1 MRVLAVSALVL
12 ALAVAG
18 AAAECVRPASNLY
31 PMTSA
36 CPAFAA
42 CGASFCSC
50 VGATGGNSNAS
61 TCLGN
66 APTATCASIS
76 SCLAAQQ
83 TCIAAIAAASTNS
96 SSPCF
101 MLGSSIQVAAV
112 AAATGGYA
120 NSTLQKSCQYSVCT
134 AMNASALTTCDFG
147 VADANVC
154 MMPSVAPTPAPTA
167 PTGTLPANFAAAIVA
182 QLRIQGA
189 AFATLLRDNYEGL
202 ATAVRGDLAGLLQIS
217 ASDIV
222 ITNMVLGSLIVT
234 FAVGASAGVQPS
246 VLNDRLQTATTA
258 NWLTSTQGVYSTV
271 SNETL
276 RVTSAPALLSTA
288 APGAVTSGAP
298 TTAAAPGTTAVVPVA
313 TPPATSP
320 SAAVVSVLATVI
332 AVAAAV
338 VAL

>member
-50 VGATGGNSNAS
+50 VGATGNMNAS

-83 TCIAAIAAASTNS
+83 SCIAAIAAASTNS

-134 AMNASALTTCDFG
+134 AMNASALTTCNFG

-189 AFATLLRDNYEGL
+189 AFEALLRDNYAGL
-202 ATAVRGDLAGLLQIS
+202 AAAVRLDLAGLLQIS

-298 TTAAAPGTTAVVPVA
+298 TTAAAGTTAVVPVA

-320 SAAVVSVLATVI
+320 SAAVVSVLASVI

>member
-50 VGATGGNSNAS
+50 VGATGNSNAS

-66 APTATCASIS
+66 APSATCASIS

-83 TCIAAIAAASTNS
+83 SCMAAIAAASTNS

-134 AMNASALTTCDFG
+134 AMNASALTTCNFG

-189 AFATLLRDNYEGL
+189 AFATLLRDNYAGL

-298 TTAAAPGTTAVVPVA
+298 TTAAAGTTAVVPVA

-320 SAAVVSVLATVI
+320 SAAAVSVLASLI

>member
-18 AAAECVRPASNLY
+18 AAAECVRPSTNLY

-42 CGASFCSC
+42 CGTAFCSC
-50 VGATGGNSNAS
+50 VGATGNSNAS
-61 TCLGN
+61 TCLAN
-66 APTATCASIS
+66 APAATCASVT
-76 SCLAAQQ
+76 SCLATQQ
-83 TCIAAIAAASTNS
+83 MCLAAIAAYSTNS

-112 AAATGGYA
+112 SAATSGFA
-120 NSTLQKSCQYSVCT
+120 NSTMQKSCQYSVCT
-134 AMNASALTTCDFG
+134 AMNASSLTSCNFG
-147 VADANVC
+147 VADASVC
-154 MMPSVAPTPAPTA
+154 MMPSVAPTPQPTS

-189 AFATLLRDNYEGL
+189 AFATLLVNNYNGL
-202 ATAVRGDLAGLLQIS
+202 AAAVQVDLAGLLQIDT
-217 ASDIV
+217 SDIV
-222 ITNMVLGSLIVT
+222 ITNMVLGSLVVT
-234 FAVGASAGVQPS
+234 FAASANAGVQPS
-246 VLNDRLQTATTA
+246 VLNARLQTATTA

-288 APGAVTSGAP
+288 APGAVTSAAP
-298 TTAAAPGTTAVVPVA
+298 TTAPTTTGAGAV
-313 TPPATSP
+313 PPANSP
-320 SAAVVSVLATVI
+320 SAAVVSVLASVV
-332 AVAAAV
+332 AVVAAV